1 MSMVINDLERNDL
14 EIAIAKMNEASAI
27 FNKLAAN
34 SVDSDFVAEMDVAS
48 GEVVDFAD
56 KLRSVNN
63 KAHMIDFAEY
73 HERYLRG

>member
-1 MSMVINDLERNDL
+1 MVINDLERNDL
-14 EIAIAKMNEASAI
+14 EIAIAKMNESSAI
-27 FNKLAAN
+27 FSKLAAN

-48 GEVVDFAD
+48 GEVADFSD

-73 HERYLRG
+73 HERYLRD